1 MPAKQTRHL
10 NPGEEL
16 TPNWSEL
23 LHGLTVSSSDPSP
36 LYQKIVDR
44 IQEAIDGNLIAEGSR
59 LPTNRELA
67 KLLSVDRS
75 TALRAYSELR
85 KRGYLESHVGRGSYA
100 CRPARESKWQSWQPG
115 FDWQERFSRASHTV
129 SDIFSTESERY
140 EWNPEIIS
148 FAGGIPSF
156 DNYPTSDFESI
167 LNRILKENR
176 AKELFEYSPAEGHGA
191 LRKQVLEHLERSGN
205 PSREEELLIVSG
217 SQQGIDI
224 VSGVMLDPGDYV
236 ALEDPTYLWATCSFK
251 SRQARCLPVPLD
263 GGGIRLDVL
272 ESQLKRYRPKFIYVI
287 PNFQNPTGLT
297 MPLKRREEL
306 LALANKYQTPILED
320 DFVGDLRYE
329 GERLPSLRALPGGKE
344 LVIHQGTFSKALCP
358 ALRLGWLVAPE
369 KVISRLILAKR
380 ASNLS
385 TNSLSQIILAEFLQ
399 KGLMQDHLVSITQTY
414 RSRRDEMLRSLD
426 REFGASREST
436 ASDISWSRPQG
447 GMFIWLRLPDGY
459 SSRELLR
466 HAMSENVSFA
476 PGHLCF
482 ASQQNTQYLRLC
494 FIQNDVDSIK
504 NGITRLSRAFKIYE
518 TEKREDAS
526 RRGKPVFTGGGHTF
540 I

>member
-1 MPAKQTRHL
+1 MANRQNKISDKSPDW
-10 NPGEEL
+10 P
-16 TPNWSEL
+16 EL
-23 LHGLTVSSSDPSP
+23 LGNLTGNSGEPGP
-36 LYQKIVDR
+36 LYLR
-44 IQEAIDGNLIAEGSR
+44 IANRVKEAIDSGLITDGCR
-59 LPTNRELA
+59 LPTNRELS
-67 KLLSVDRS
+67 KLSKVDRS
-75 TALRAYSELR
+75 TALRAYAELS
-85 KRGYLESHVGRGSYA
+85 KDGYLESHVGRGSFA
-100 CRPARESKWQSWQPG
+100 RRPGKETRVEDWQPDL
-115 FDWQERFSRASHTV
+115 DWQERFSRASQNV
-129 SDIFSTESERY
+129 ADIFSQETDRF
-140 EWNPEIIS
+140 EWNPGIIS

-156 DNYPTSDFESI
+156 ENYPTSDFESI
-167 LNRILKENR
+167 LNRILKEKR
-176 AKELFEYSPAEGHGA
+176 ASEFFEYSPAEGHGA
-191 LRKQVLEHLERSGN
+191 LRKQVIDHLERTN
-205 PSREEELLIVSG
+205 NQTREEELLIVSG

-263 GGGIRLDVL
+263 EKGIRLDVL

-297 MPLKRREEL
+297 MPLERREGL
-306 LALANKYQTPILED
+306 IKLATRYQTPILED

-385 TNSLSQIILAEFLQ
+385 TNSLSQILLAEFLK
-399 KGLMQDHLVSITQTY
+399 KGLMEEHLQSVTHTY
-414 RSRRDEMLRSLD
+414 RKRRDEMLKALERNFLPAGDNTTNSV
-426 REFGASREST
+426 
-436 ASDISWSRPQG
+436 SWSRPQG
-447 GMFIWLRLPDGY
+447 GMFIWVRLPDGY
-459 SSRELLR
+459 SSIELLR
-466 HAMSENVSFA
+466 HAMDQNVSFA

-482 ASQQNTQYLRLC
+482 ASPQNVQYLRLC
-494 FIQNDVDSIK
+494 FIQNDSATIK
-504 NGITRLSRAFKIYE
+504 DGIERLGEAFKVYQE
-518 TEKREDAS
+518 EKQQRDS
-526 RRGKPVFTGGGHTF
+526 LKGKPVFSGGGHTF